1 MITLL
6 SVYNVSCKDSLACIK
21 VSPPIDKESLK
32 IQLLFK
38 KTVSLT
44 DKIDANKVFPPTDSI
59 SLIYTLLF
67 TYNILSIVVIPATD
81 RKS

>member
-1 MITLL
+1 MTLL
-6 SVYNVSCKDSLACIK
+6 FVYNVSYKDNLASIK
-21 VSPPIDKESLK
+21 VSPPIDNESLM
-32 IQLLFK
+32 IQLLLK
-38 KTVSLT
+38 NTESLT
-44 DKIDANKVFPPTDSI
+44 DNIEANKVFPPTDSI